1 MTRND
6 LPTPVLHLLLAA
18 EKADFEVLWDNAQNK
33 SMRYGDRISRYGW
46 NTGRNGNPVH
56 WYIRRSAIDQHHIP
70 LLRDRGFVPERRG
83 EVWKRLGGDDIGAA
97 TEDFRV
103 VLEAL
108 TGSKLEFSGT

>member
-6 LPTPVLHLLLAA
+6 LPTPVLRLLLAA
-18 EKADFEVLWDNAQNK
+18 EKADFEVLWENVQNK

-46 NTGRNGNPVH
+46 NTGRNGDPVH
-56 WYIRRSAIDQHHIP
+56 WYIRRSAIDERHIP
-70 LLRDRGFVPERRG
+70 LLRDREFVDARHG
-83 EVWKRLGGDDIGAA
+83 EVWKRPGGDDIGAA

-108 TGSKLEFSGT
+108 TGAQLERSGT